1 MAKSELKTLIAKLYN
16 VDRTKIEFNYDDLS
30 ISVDGQDILSIN
42 VDEDRYCCGIQ
53 NAGGI
58 SIYINSDIDL
68 TEEDK
73 DNLIQ
78 KLMNQLLKMI
88 EACCNKGLV
97 TFSHIE
103 DNEITQALIQESYN
117 GPWKQV
123 SNFINPNS
131 GNKVFYFVA
140 EINQEEV

>member
-1 MAKSELKTLIAKLYN
+1 MAKSKLKTLIAKLYN

-42 VDEDRYCCGIQ
+42 VDEDPYCCGIQ
-53 NAGGI
+53 NAGDI

-78 KLMNQLLKMI
+78 KLMNKLLKMI
-88 EACCNKGLV
+88 EAYCNKGLV
-97 TFSHIE
+97 TFSHVE
-103 DNEITQALIQESYN
+103 DNIIVKALTAENYD
-117 GPWKQV
+117 GPWKLA
-123 SNFINPNS
+123 SKFINPNS
-131 GNKVFYFVA
+131 DNTIYYFVA
-140 EINQEEV
+140 VINQEEV

>member
-1 MAKSELKTLIAKLYN
+1 MAKSELKTLLAKLYN

-30 ISVDGQDILSIN
+30 ISVDGQEILSIT
-42 VDEDRYCCGIQ
+42 VDEDPYCCGIQ
-53 NAGGI
+53 NAGDI
-58 SIYINSDIDL
+58 SIYINSNIDL

-88 EACCNKGLV
+88 EADCNKGLV

-103 DNEITQALIQESYN
+103 DSEITQALVQESYE
-117 GPWKQV
+117 GGWKHV
-123 SNFINPNS
+123 ANFINPNS
-131 GNKVFYFVA
+131 GNRVFYFVA
-140 EINQEEV
+140 KINQE

>member
-1 MAKSELKTLIAKLYN
+1 MAKSELKTLIAQLYN
-16 VDRTKIEFNYDDLS
+16 VDRKEIVFNYDDLS
-30 ISVDGQDILSIN
+30 ISVDGQEILSIN
-42 VDEDRYCCGIQ
+42 VDEDPYCCGIQ
-53 NAGGI
+53 NAGDI

-88 EACCNKGLV
+88 EAECNKGLV

-103 DNEITQALIQESYN
+103 DSEITQALIQENYN

-123 SNFINPNS
+123 ANFINPNS
-131 GNKVFYFVA
+131 DNKVFYFVA
-140 EINQEEV
+140 EINQ